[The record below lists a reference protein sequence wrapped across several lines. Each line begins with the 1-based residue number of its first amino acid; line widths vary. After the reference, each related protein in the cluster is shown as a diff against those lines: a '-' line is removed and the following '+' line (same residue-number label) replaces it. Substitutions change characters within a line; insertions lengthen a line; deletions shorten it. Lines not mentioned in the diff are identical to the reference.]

1 MAKKTSSLFKDSRGS
16 KARKRTRQGKGR
28 GTKFGT
34 KPEGNAGKKQLQ
46 RYKKKS
52 RGQGK

>member
-1 MAKKTSSLFKDSRGS
+1 MAKKASSVFKDAS
-16 KARKRTRQGKGR
+16 KQQKRKSTRQGMGR

-34 KPEGNAGKKQLQ
+34 KGSK

-52 RGQGK
+52 RGQG